1 MEEDVIRQIQREGAE
16 ALLDIGVSVPL
27 KALRIPWIKRP
38 LVLRVTMKRPCMSGQ
53 LRIARTYLSMGVT
66 SEQMWK
72 FSKEE
77 EMSFLVKHGKKVS
90 RMIAYMICRGWF
102 ARKFCVG
109 LTSWFIREM
118 MTYEYQMEVMKK
130 FVTLMGTDPFIPI
143 IRSAEISNPMKL
155 RLSHVKKGS

>member
-27 KALRIPWIKRP
+27 KALRIPWRKRP

-66 SEQMWK
+66 SEEMWK

-77 EMSFLVKHGKKVS
+77 EMSFLVKHGKKLS
-90 RMIAYMICRGWF
+90 RMMAYMICRGWF

-109 LTSWFIREM
+109 LTSWFIGEM